1 MFQHYSKNIQLY
13 IIFIIWVLVG
23 MYAGSVTIYVVLP
36 LTLMLMWKKNLYE
49 ELLFGFF
56 FILFLSDSLEE
67 RLFFAK
73 NVKNIYITMLSMF
86 VFSDLRNFQLRNKLY
101 KIFLPFFLF
110 SFLTTLT
117 SFGEK
122 FFGTSIQKTLSY
134 FLVFLIVPNLLSK
147 LYTEKGTA
155 FLRDFIWFAFTLIVA
170 GILFRY
176 VSFDL
181 THIKGGRFRGL
192 LGNPNGLGM
201 YCVLFFIIFRIIN
214 DFFPGLFLKWERLL
228 IYFIVFY
235 SLFICSSRNAF
246 FAVFIFLFYRRFFT
260 LSPLLGFTTFLIMIF
275 VIEII
280 SNNFDTIITQ
290 LGLQD
295 YFRLRTLEDGSG
307 RYIAWR
313 FAWKQIQ
320 ENFFIGKGFGYNEYY
335 MRQYYSMLAKMG
347 HQGGI
352 HNSFLTF
359 WMDQGLVGLLIYLRS
374 YILVFIKANKKTKY
388 AFPIMF
394 AITFTALFESWLVG
408 SLSVFAFLG
417 LMIFTIITGDEMT
430 EDVVHYQTLNTNGI
444 EHDN

>member
-1 MFQHYSKNIQLY
+1 MLQHYKDNLQLY
-13 IIFIIWVLVG
+13 IIFLLWLIIG
-23 MYAGSVTIYVVLP
+23 MYGNVTIYVVMP
-36 LTLMLMWKKNLYE
+36 LTMMLMRKKGLYE
-49 ELLFGFF
+49 ELLYGFF
-56 FILFLSDSLEE
+56 FILLLSDSLEE

-73 NVKNIYITMLSMF
+73 NAKNIYITLLAFF
-86 VFSDLRNFQLRNKLY
+86 VLTDLNSFRSLNKLY

-110 SFLTTLT
+110 SFMTTLT
-117 SFGEK
+117 SVSEN
-122 FFGTSIQKTLSY
+122 FFLTSVQKTASY
-134 FLVFLIVPNLLSK
+134 FLVFFIVPNLVSR
-147 LYTEKGTA
+147 LYAEKGTI
-155 FLRDFIWFAFTLIVA
+155 FLKNFILFAFTIILL

-176 VSFDL
+176 VSYDV

-201 YCVLFFIIFRIIN
+201 YCVLLCIIFFIVN
-214 DFFPGLFLKWERLL
+214 DFFPSLFLKWERIL
-228 IYFIVFY
+228 IYLVIFY
-235 SLFICSSRNAF
+235 SLFICGSRNAI
-246 FAVFIFLFYRRFFT
+246 FAIFMFLLYQRFFT
-260 LSPLLGFTTFLIMIF
+260 LSPILGFTVFLLMIF

-280 SNNFDTIITQ
+280 NNNFDTIVLK
-290 LGLQD
+290 LGLGD

-335 MRQYYSMLAKMG
+335 MRQYYSILAKMG

-374 YILVFIKANKKTKY
+374 YVLTFIQASKKTRF

-394 AITFTALFESWLVG
+394 AISFTALFESWLVG

-417 LMIFTIITGDEMT
+417 LMIFTIVTSDEITK
-430 EDVVHYQTLNTNGI
+430 GI
-444 EHDN
+444 EIEPYDQLGIKEIDQ